1 MSGPALTDFFR
12 QFGAQDSY
20 PCSGAPSRWSYT
32 SGRLSDLNE
41 TDRMRLCIEAT
52 VDPRRFMGTGLET
65 ARAVDFLNEALAYD
79 GWRLVRHG
87 RSYVLRPN
95 RDVDVE
101 FGLPEGA
108 TADQMA
114 DFIRQQVEKCQAKL
128 AGDDHDGAIT
138 NARSLIEAV
147 LRDLEDKLSGAPQE
161 YDGNRPRLYRRVQK
175 AMKLDPADY
184 QEMADV
190 QQLLRG
196 LTTIV
201 DGLSGMSNEL
211 ADRHAGRR
219 RPPPHH
225 ARLAVNAANTLCSF
239 LVDSY
244 RRQRGQP

>member
-1 MSGPALTDFFR
+1 MSPRAARKLR
-12 QFGAQDSY
+12 CAV
-20 PCSGAPSRWSYT
+20 YT
-32 SGRLSDLNE
+32 RKSSE
-41 TDRMRLCIEAT
+41 E
-52 VDPRRFMGTGLET
+52 GLEQEFNSLH
-65 ARAVDFLNEALAYD
+65 AQREAGLAYIASQRSEGWIVGPGMEVAPAVDFLNKFLAYD

-87 RSYVLRPN
+87 RSYVLRSH

-101 FGLPEGA
+101 FRLPDGA

-114 DFIRQQVEKCQAKL
+114 DFIREQVEKCQAKL
-128 AGDDHDGAIT
+128 AADDHDGAIT

-161 YDGNRPRLYRRVQK
+161 YDGNLPRLYKRVQK
-175 AMKLDPADY
+175 AIKLDPADY

-219 RPPPHH
+219 RPLPHH